1 MIESSRRVIARVLT
15 GITALTTMWAAPLA
29 AQAWN
34 YPAMQVPSSS
44 ERDYTAALVGGAG
57 TTMLFQWREGAGRG
71 LHFQLDAGLADPKGR
86 QDVLLFVGGGL
97 GKELARA
104 RGDQPLDVL
113 LTASAGL
120 AFGDNAQYFRVPFGV
135 SVGHTFALEEGM
147 SLTPFVHP
155 RLALDA
161 CGSCR
166 HDDDSDVSA
175 SLSFDLGV
183 NWQVNRHFALRVA
196 GAFSGSRIVGSD
208 ETLAVGFTWTP
219 AGLRR

>member
-1 MIESSRRVIARVLT
+1 MMDSSRRVFARVLA
-15 GITALTTMWAAPLA
+15 GIATMTTVAAAPLA

-34 YPAMQVPSSS
+34 YPAMQVPRAS
-44 ERDYTAALVGGAG
+44 ERDYSAALVGGAG

-120 AFGDNAQYFRVPFGV
+120 AFGDNAQYFRVPVGV

-183 NWQVNRHFALRVA
+183 NWQVSRFFALRVA